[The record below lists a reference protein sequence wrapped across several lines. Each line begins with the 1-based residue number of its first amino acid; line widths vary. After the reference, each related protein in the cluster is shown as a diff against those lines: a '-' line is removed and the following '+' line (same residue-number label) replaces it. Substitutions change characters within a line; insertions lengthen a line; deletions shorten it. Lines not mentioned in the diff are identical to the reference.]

1 MNKRFKALQEGSA
14 QEMGGGPGSGLPR
27 QLPGT
32 VNCKMDPEEQPVDGK
47 ASQNGGAASPGALQK
62 QQALAENPI

>member
-14 QEMGGGPGSGLPR
+14 PEAVGGPDPALP
-27 QLPGT
+27 QQVPGAA
-32 VNCKMDPEEQPVDGK
+32 NCKMDPEEQPADSK
-47 ASQNGGAASPGALQK
+47 ASQNGGAASPATLQK